1 MFQVV
6 DDLLDVTSDAAT
18 MGKATQKDAA
28 AGKRTYPAVM
38 GLDGARAEVGRLREA
53 ALAALSPLGP
63 AAEPLRGLVDA
74 LATRDR

>member
-1 MFQVV
+1 
-6 DDLLDVTSDAAT
+6 
-18 MGKATQKDAA
+18 
-28 AGKRTYPAVM
+28 M